1 MNEFTNKQDDFNQ
14 KQYKKYLSCGYTGE
28 MTVNEYGWCDNE
40 VRTGD
45 METIDLFD
53 KDRSRAYIR
62 FAHLPNGKWIA
73 ASSLTMPNYGY
84 GCPLCVWCDQYDT
97 KEEAVEAELARIKNG
112 IELKDMKTFITD
124 AFKQCRDALRPLEI
138 ALF

>member
-1 MNEFTNKQDDFNQ
+1 MNEFTNKQDEFNQ

-53 KDRSRAYIR
+53 KDRSRAYPFCPPAQR
-62 FAHLPNGKWIA
+62 EMDSRQLPD
-73 ASSLTMPNYGY
+73 Y
-84 GCPLCVWCDQYDT
+84 
-97 KEEAVEAELARIKNG
+97 AELR
-112 IELKDMKTFITD
+112 
-124 AFKQCRDALRPLEI
+124 LRLSLVRMVRPVRHERRSRGSGTGTNQKRH
-138 ALF
+138 